1 MKFEATVTDDN
12 GEVFNCIL
20 EVEHYSQL
28 LPALTEKVPE
38 DFETEGKV
46 AIKFKPIEKDSSIE
60 KLTQIDFHIGDDD
73 EP

>member
-1 MKFEATVTDDN
+1 MKFEATVTDET

-28 LPALTEKVPE
+28 LLALSEKVPE

-46 AIKFKPIEKDSSIE
+46 GIKFKPIEKDSSTE
-60 KLTQIDFHIGDDD
+60 KLTQIDFRIGDGN
-73 EP
+73 EQ